1 MFFSS
6 FFFFVCRLLFEKQ
19 RFLLLLLLLILIIC
33 YALLSCVRVYSTR
46 QFFFFFFKMDENETA
61 PSLAEI
67 HIAASH
73 LRSIS
78 LPITPILT
86 SSILNRLTGREIYLK
101 CENFQRT
108 GSFKSR
114 GALNAVLNALKIDP
128 NIKGFVTHS
137 SGNHGQAVSYASS
150 IVQRPCVVVVPQ
162 GTPKNK
168 TDAIEHYGAELLFCG
183 PMPNDRV
190 EMCNKMSE
198 ERGFFIVPPYDHR
211 DVIAGKSKTKENAT
225 DEKIFSSFHSG
236 QGTIAVEF
244 LEQVPNLDA
253 ILVPV
258 SGGGLISGIALYA
271 KRINPQIRIY
281 ACVPEGKMLEE
292 CLRTN
297 ERLWQNPPQF
307 LSTRCECKKRK
318 EKKKKKS
325 TLIDFSRSFSACRL
339 QQCGQLTFPIMCS
352 LIEKEVFVIP
362 ESMMINATRFAF
374 ERLKLV
380 VELAAG
386 LSLGAILS
394 QSERLDKNIR
404 NVGVILCGGNIDL
417 SLPLPWLED

>member
-19 RFLLLLLLLILIIC
+19 RFLLLLLILIIC

-46 QFFFFFFKMDENETA
+46 QFFFFFKMDENETA

-211 DVIAGKSKTKENAT
+211 DVIAG
-225 DEKIFSSFHSG
+225 

-307 LSTRCECKKRK
+307 LSTRCE
-318 EKKKKKS
+318 S
-325 TLIDFSRSFSACRL
+325 CRL

>member
-1 MFFSS
+1 
-6 FFFFVCRLLFEKQ
+6 
-19 RFLLLLLLLILIIC
+19 
-33 YALLSCVRVYSTR
+33 
-46 QFFFFFFKMDENETA
+46 MDENETA

-211 DVIAGKSKTKENAT
+211 DVIAG
-225 DEKIFSSFHSG
+225 

-307 LSTRCECKKRK
+307 LSTRCE
-318 EKKKKKS
+318 S
-325 TLIDFSRSFSACRL
+325 CRL